1 MTASITDDR
10 RSSTGF
16 FFSALSGLLDDDD
29 DDDDCRLG
37 WDPPWTTLITVENES
52 CTVDLRIRDDD
63 DEDAIVLRAR
73 LVAMA
78 SVQLNSDHSSG
89 KNNCRTVSI

>member
-10 RSSTGF
+10 RSSSGF
-16 FFSALSGLLDDDD
+16 FFSALSHLLDDDD

-37 WDPPWTTLITVENES
+37 WDPPWTTLITVGDES
-52 CTVDLRIRDDD
+52 YTVDLRIRDDD

-73 LVAMA
+73 RVAMA
-78 SVQLNSDHSSG
+78 SVQTNSDHSYS
-89 KNNCRTVSI
+89 SFSPLL